1 MSSPKA
7 EPTLQDVID
16 KIDHLARDVDTK
28 IDNLARDVDTKI
40 DGLARDVDAKIDGLA
55 RDVDEQINTFKLQ
68 LDVYEK
74 GMRWVVNLAF
84 GLIASATITVLITT
98 LFKN

>member
-16 KIDHLARDVDTK
+16 KIDHLAQDFDTK
-28 IDNLARDVDTKI
+28 L
-40 DGLARDVDAKIDGLA
+40 DGLARDVDTKIDGLA

>member
-16 KIDHLARDVDTK
+16 KIDHLAQDFDTK
-28 IDNLARDVDTKI
+28 L
-40 DGLARDVDAKIDGLA
+40 DGLARDVDNKIDGLA